1 MKKLIPLFFLLVLFS
16 SSVSAQ
22 YNDERKASIG
32 ITFSSFG
39 DLGFMHSY
47 DAVGAPTYEI
57 ETFYTLGFVLLLPV
71 NEWLDF
77 EGSVEY
83 KRFKVIINPAPGI
96 DLPSRTDKISMVD
109 IPLLLRVNF
118 LKYAFVNGGL
128 VISNSNSVSAINSSG
143 IGGKLGIGLKYQ
155 FQRIGVFVNP
165 YTSVN
170 PIVSFSSNSRD
181 RMLELGIRMGLTLM
195 FQ

>member
-1 MKKLIPLFFLLVLFS
+1 MKRLIIPFFFLLVFS
-16 SSVSAQ
+16 LSVSGQ
-22 YNDERKASIG
+22 YNDERKASVG
-32 ITFSSFG
+32 LTFSSFG
-39 DLGFMHSY
+39 DLGFMHST
-47 DAVGAPTYEI
+47 DLVGAPSYEI
-57 ETFYTLGFVLLLPV
+57 GQFYTLGFVLLLPV

-83 KRFKVIINPAPGI
+83 KRFNVVITPAPG
-96 DLPSRTDKISMVD
+96 LGFPSRTDKISMVD
-109 IPLLLRVNF
+109 VPLLLRANF
-118 LKYAFVNGGL
+118 FKYAFVNGGL

-155 FQRIGVFVNP
+155 FQRIGFFVNP

-170 PIVSFSSNSRD
+170 PIIGFSSDSQD
-181 RMLELGIRMGLTLM
+181 RMLEFGIRLGLTLK

>member
-1 MKKLIPLFFLLVLFS
+1 MKKLFALFFFLLIFS
-16 SSVSAQ
+16 LSVSAQ
-22 YNDERKASIG
+22 YNDERKTSVG

-39 DLGFMHSY
+39 DLGFMHST
-47 DAVGAPTYEI
+47 DLDGAPSYEVGQ
-57 ETFYTLGFVLLLPV
+57 FYTLGFVLLLPV

-83 KRFKVIINPAPGI
+83 KRFKVIITPAPGL
-96 DLPSRTDKISMVD
+96 DLPSHTDKISMVD
-109 IPLLLRVNF
+109 IPLLLRANF
-118 LKYAFVNGGL
+118 FKYAFVNGGL

-155 FQRIGVFVNP
+155 FQRIGFFVNP
-165 YTSVN
+165 YVSVN
-170 PIVSFSSNSRD
+170 PIIGFSSNSRD
-181 RMLELGIRMGLTLM
+181 RMLEGGIRLGLTLM